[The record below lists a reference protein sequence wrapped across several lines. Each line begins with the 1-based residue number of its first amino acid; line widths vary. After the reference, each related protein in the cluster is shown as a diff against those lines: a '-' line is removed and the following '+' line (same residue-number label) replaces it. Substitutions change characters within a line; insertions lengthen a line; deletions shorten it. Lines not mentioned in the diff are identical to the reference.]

1 MGDDMDW
8 DEIWDGLDNEKNWEA
23 ENYRA
28 KSTLVGVQDFHK
40 HWDRYAPFSYFVPGY
55 LG

>member
-1 MGDDMDW
+1 MDW
-8 DEIWDGLDNEKNWEA
+8 DEIWEGLDNEKNWEA
-23 ENYRA
+23 EKYMA
-28 KSTLVGVQDFHK
+28 KSILLGVRDFHK